1 MMIVIFIYTLRKP
14 ELGKVELEKHSPQ
27 KLKVIGGGAA
37 ALIGFYDGLIGP
49 GTGTMLMIFLVAVMG
64 FAFIGASAIAKVV
77 NAATNLASIIVVGLN
92 VGIMWK
98 LGIALGLANL
108 VGGYLGSHL
117 AISKGS
123 SFIRIFYL
131 IVTGLLIA
139 RLGYS
144 IYFE

>member
-1 MMIVIFIYTLRKP
+1 
-14 ELGKVELEKHSPQ
+14 
-27 KLKVIGGGAA
+27 
-37 ALIGFYDGLIGP
+37 
-49 GTGTMLMIFLVAVMG
+49 MLMIFLVAVMG

-77 NAATNLASIIVVGLN
+77 NAATNLASMIVVGLN

-108 VGGYLGSHL
+108 LGGYLGSHL
-117 AISKGS
+117 AINKGS

-144 IYFE
+144 IYFQ